1 MKSLKRGCNMENFG
15 SPLKLQ
21 VLLVEKRRTWE
32 KNGRQG
38 AIYQLYGRLRNEKP
52 EFPLYLVVSAPA
64 NLPISPGLVI
74 DVPISGLT
82 ISLGDTFPSVGGFS
96 AFEDFSSPVP
106 VVDDK
111 KGTK

>member
-1 MKSLKRGCNMENFG
+1 MENFG
-15 SPLKLQ
+15 SPIKLQ
-21 VLLVEKRRTWE
+21 VLLVDKRRTRE

-52 EFPLYLVVSAPA
+52 EFPLYLVVSTPA
-64 NLPISPGLVI
+64 NFPISPGLVI

-96 AFEDFSSPVP
+96 AFEDFSSPIP
-106 VVDDK
+106 LVDDK

>member
-1 MKSLKRGCNMENFG
+1 MENFG
-15 SPLKLQ
+15 SPLKLH

-38 AIYQLYGRLRNEKP
+38 AIYQLYGRLTNQRP
-52 EFPLYLVVSAPA
+52 EFPLYLVVSAPV
-64 NLPISPGLVI
+64 NLPIAPGVVI

-82 ISLGDTFPSVGGFS
+82 ISLGDALPSVGGFS
-96 AFEDFSSPVP
+96 TFEDFSSPIP

-111 KGTK
+111 KGAK

>member
-1 MKSLKRGCNMENFG
+1 METFG

-32 KNGRQG
+32 KNNRQG

-52 EFPLYLVVSAPA
+52 EFPLFLVVSAPA
-64 NLPISPGLVI
+64 NFPISPGLVI

-96 AFEDFSSPVP
+96 AFEDFSSPIP

-111 KGTK
+111 KGAK

>member
-1 MKSLKRGCNMENFG
+1 MESFG

-21 VLLVEKRRTWE
+21 VLIVEKKRSWE

-52 EFPLYLVVSAPA
+52 EFPLYLVVSAPV
-64 NLPISPGLVI
+64 NLPIAPGVVI

-82 ISLGDTFPSVGGFS
+82 ISLGDTFPSLGGFS
-96 AFEDFSSPVP
+96 SFEDFSSPIL

-111 KGTK
+111 KGAK

>member
-1 MKSLKRGCNMENFG
+1 MENFG
-15 SPLKLQ
+15 SPIKLQ

-38 AIYQLYGRLRNEKP
+38 AIYQLYGRLRNERP

-82 ISLGDTFPSVGGFS
+82 ISLGDTFPSVGSFS
-96 AFEDFSSPVP
+96 TFEDFSSPIP

-111 KGTK
+111 KGAK

>member
-1 MKSLKRGCNMENFG
+1 MENFG

-32 KNGRQG
+32 KNNRQG
-38 AIYQLYGRLRNEKP
+38 AIYQLYGRLKNEKP
-52 EFPLYLVVSAPA
+52 EFPLYLVVSAPV
-64 NLPISPGLVI
+64 NLPIAPGLVI

-82 ISLGDTFPSVGGFS
+82 ISLGDAFPSAGGFS
-96 AFEDFSSPVP
+96 VLEDFSSVPSVP
-106 VVDDK
+106 VLDDK

>member
-1 MKSLKRGCNMENFG
+1 METFG

-52 EFPLYLVVSAPA
+52 EFPLFLVVSAPA
-64 NLPISPGLVI
+64 NFPISPGLVI

-82 ISLGDTFPSVGGFS
+82 ISLGDTFPSVGFS
-96 AFEDFSSPVP
+96 LGGEEFSIPSFPPVP
-106 VVDDK
+106 PGGDDK
-111 KGTK
+111 ASKKIP